1 MLCTLIFIKLNVFL
15 WSTVKPLYLCDVLS
29 QIGQGQSK
37 ISAIIRSIQCNNKKN
52 SVKILTVDEDQK
64 RGRLY
69 QTTEYTAY
77 VSATDSLEMV
87 PYNTTLKV
95 DNSFVVP

>member
-1 MLCTLIFIKLNVFL
+1 MQCN
-15 WSTVKPLYLCDVLS
+15 
-29 QIGQGQSK
+29 
-37 ISAIIRSIQCNNKKN
+37 AIIKN

-64 RGRLY
+64 GGWLC

-87 PYNTTLKV
+87 LYNTTLLV
-95 DNSFVVP
+95 DNSYVAP